1 MDGIVF
7 KVFMAIFIISIGTA
21 KIIQIESLLETQT
34 DKNYYTIVASEVIDI
49 QRKVKAQFDE
59 ANNYNYTNKMF
70 NHLLFFKIYTKELI
84 NHGPIDVDSSSG
96 DKAFYTSDNF
106 SSGTNLYEAV
116 NTLLF

>member
-1 MDGIVF
+1 MF
-7 KVFMAIFIISIGTA
+7 KVFMAILIISIGTS
-21 KIIQIESLLETQT
+21 KISQIESLLETQT
-34 DKNYYTIVASEVIDI
+34 DYYTIVASEMIDI
-49 QRKVKAQFDE
+49 QRKVKVQFDE
-59 ANNYNYTNKMF
+59 ANNYNYTNKIF

-84 NHGPIDVDSSSG
+84 NHGPIDVDSASG